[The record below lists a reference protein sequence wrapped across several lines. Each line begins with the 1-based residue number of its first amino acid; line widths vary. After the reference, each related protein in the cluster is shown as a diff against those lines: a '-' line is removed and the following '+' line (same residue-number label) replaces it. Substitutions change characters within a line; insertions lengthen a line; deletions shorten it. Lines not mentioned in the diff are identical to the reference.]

1 MLISSEPGLSS
12 NSLAALIHD
21 GSCERK
27 QLLLRFEAGYLQ
39 RQADALLGWIPLPVA
54 RASLQEGTLLAWHLP
69 LGMLEAGTVLPA
81 GWPQWSADPHV
92 IGFCQSLKV
101 SVGWGGA
108 VVLRGCLLVQNS
120 TQWVSS
126 SLILL
131 ILSLAGRWLV
141 AL

>member
-1 MLISSEPGLSS
+1 MHSPAGERGLILV
-12 NSLAALIHD
+12 LAGGICLHHWY
-21 GSCERK
+21 R
-27 QLLLRFEAGYLQ
+27 L
-39 RQADALLGWIPLPVA
+39 
-54 RASLQEGTLLAWHLP
+54 
-69 LGMLEAGTVLPA
+69 LEAGTVLPA

-120 TQWVSS
+120 TQWVFS
-126 SLILL
+126 SLMLL
-131 ILSLAGRWLV
+131 NLSLAGRWLL

>member
-1 MLISSEPGLSS
+1 MADRNTQRQP
-12 NSLAALIHD
+12 
-21 GSCERK
+21 
-27 QLLLRFEAGYLQ
+27 LLRFEAGDLQ
-39 RQADALLGWIPLPVA
+39 RQVDALLGLI
-54 RASLQEGTLLAWHLP
+54 TLA

-120 TQWVSS
+120 TQWAFS
-126 SLILL
+126 SLMLL
-131 ILSLAGRWLV
+131 NLSLAGRWLL